1 MSNKGIQTSSFSWI
15 LSSKSL
21 SNIQTIPS
29 YNELDNCSR
38 SRPLVLFH
46 TSIEQ
51 FQISGEDYSS
61 ESQSLLQFS
70 CEKIPQLLK
79 LLESL
84 LGKVVLSTKWVSE
97 LQKGFNKEK
106 SCNFNL
112 VHCES
117 QPFFFKGG
125 VALCFLVPFWS
136 TYFFRRRVSPFS
148 HL

>member
-1 MSNKGIQTSSFSWI
+1 MS
-15 LSSKSL
+15 L
-21 SNIQTIPS
+21 TIAVQVG
-29 YNELDNCSR
+29 R
-38 SRPLVLFH
+38 LVLFH

-70 CEKIPQLLK
+70 CEKIPQPLK

-97 LQKGFNKEK
+97 LQNGFNKEK

-125 VALCFLVPFWS
+125 VALCFLVRFWS
-136 TYFFRRRVSPFS
+136 TYFFLQRVSPFS